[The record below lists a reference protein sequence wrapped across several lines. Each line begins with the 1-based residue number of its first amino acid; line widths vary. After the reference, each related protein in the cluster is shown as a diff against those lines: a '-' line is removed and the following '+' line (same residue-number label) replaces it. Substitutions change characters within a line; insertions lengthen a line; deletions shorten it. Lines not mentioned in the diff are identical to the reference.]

1 MADTARFTGFP
12 KEGLAFLRGLALHN
26 EKAWF
31 DAHRADY
38 QAHLLAPAVAFVS
51 TLGPKLR
58 KLSPVVQF
66 EPRVNG
72 SIFRMNR
79 DIRFSKDKTPYKTHL
94 DLWFWEGGE
103 KGWETTGFF
112 FRMFPDRLLLG
123 AGMHTFG
130 KPQLDAY
137 RAAVVAD
144 KPGKALQVLVAGFTR
159 RPDGRRRL
167 SHGVAGAS
175 RQALGA
181 GRGSKS
187 LANKGLASGIGYTL
201 GGSTRSKVPKGFD
214 PEHPRA
220 ALLLH
225 EGLFLGYEGPVPKE
239 VHGPG
244 FVAFCLRHYTAVSP
258 LNAWLFKNVVGK

>member
-1 MADTARFTGFP
+1 MADTTRFTGFP
-12 KEGLAFLRGLALHN
+12 KEGLAFLRGLASHN

-38 QAHLLAPAVAFVS
+38 QAHLIAPAIAFVS
-51 TLGPKLR
+51 ALGPKLR

-66 EPRVNG
+66 DPRVNG

-94 DLWFWEGGE
+94 DLWFWEGGQ

-112 FRMFPDRLLLG
+112 FRMFPDRLILG

-137 RAAVVAD
+137 RAAVMAE
-144 KPGKALQVLVAGFTR
+144 KSGKALQALAAKMTKG
-159 RPDGRRRL
+159 GR
-167 SHGVAGAS
+167 
-175 RQALGA
+175 
-181 GRGSKS
+181 
-187 LANKGLASGIGYTL
+187 YEL
-201 GGSTRSKVPKGFD
+201 GGATRKKVPRGFD

-225 EGLFLGYEGPVPKE
+225 EGLFLGFEGPVPKE

-244 FVAFCLRHYTAVSP
+244 FVAFCLKHFTALSP
-258 LNAWLFKNVVGK
+258 LNYWLYQQVVGK